1 MADWQRRSVLRT
13 GTALLAGGLLSSSGT
28 ADDLINEDQAS
39 LEEPTGWSS
48 YGGNAGNTRYVPS
61 ADDLEEPETIAW
73 QYDETGA
80 AAVVDGTVYL
90 QTDGEILQNDGEIHA
105 LDADDGCLL
114 WTTGNIQGLTT
125 PAVADEAVFVTG
137 DQLTAIEADSGD
149 IRWCNTFG
157 DNAVSS
163 APVVAFETVYVV
175 VNGTLYAFDT
185 ADGSCCWKRDSVSV
199 TYELPHNDSP
209 SQTSYI
215 FNTRYD
221 SIAATDG
228 AVWALL
234 DDRASEGSINTDAVA
249 AFDPRTG
256 ETQWSAHLKPGYYA
270 RGLTVTEDT
279 LFIENETE
287 RGVMIFDR
295 AEEEHGDFIPDA
307 LATATAN
314 GRTVT
319 RGRDGLAMYN
329 SRSSWSKDGM
339 HRYGRPTIADE
350 TVVVAHSV
358 NGSRVTD
365 EIIGFDLESG
375 SERWRF
381 TFDDAQWSDGFS
393 VDCFVAG
400 ETVYINRNDGL
411 TALR

>member
-1 MADWQRRSVLRT
+1 MADWQRRSVLTT
-13 GTALLAGGLLSSSGT
+13 GTALLVGGLLSSGGA
-28 ADDLINEDQAS
+28 ADDLVNDDQAS

-48 YGGNAGNTRYVPS
+48 YGGNAGNTRFVPS

-80 AAVVDGTVYL
+80 AAVVDETVYL
-90 QTDGEILQNDGEIHA
+90 QTDGEIHA
-105 LDADDGCLL
+105 LDAADGRLL
-114 WTTGNIQGLTT
+114 WTTGDIQGLTT
-125 PAVADEAVFVTG
+125 PAVADEALFVTG

-149 IRWCNTFG
+149 IRWSNTFG
-157 DNAVSS
+157 DDAVSS

-185 ADGSCCWKRDSVSV
+185 ADGSCCWKRDSISV
-199 TYELPHNDSP
+199 TCELPHNDSP
-209 SQTSYI
+209 GQTSYV
-215 FNTRYD
+215 FNTQYN

-228 AVWALL
+228 VVWALL
-234 DDRASEGSINTDAVA
+234 DDRASEESINTDAVV
-249 AFDPRTG
+249 AFDPMTG
-256 ETQWSAHLKPGYYA
+256 KKQWSAHLEPGYYA

-307 LATATAN
+307 LVTATAN

-319 RGRDGLAMYN
+319 RGRDGLMMHD

-339 HRYGRPTIADE
+339 HQYGRPTIADE
-350 TVVVAHSV
+350 TVVVAYSV
-358 NGSRVTD
+358 NGSRTTD

-375 SERWRF
+375 SDQWRF
-381 TFDDAQWSDGFS
+381 TFDEAQWNDGFN

-400 ETVYINRNDGL
+400 ETVYVNRDGCL